1 MMTEAETQILLTR
14 CDHTLSTTLAQ
25 IRLAV
30 AQVSPAAK
38 QLPDDSEEKRHL
50 MTGLSVM
57 HQLHAHLLDQ
67 LNQLNALSVGMLRSH
82 SEPKRQAL
90 APDNTSAPESAVAA
104 DGGDVCSTGS
114 GGTKSNVFVH

>member
-14 CDHTLSTTLAQ
+14 CDHTLSTALAQ

-30 AQVSPAAK
+30 AQVTPAAK

-67 LNQLNALSVGMLRSH
+67 LNQLNALSVGMFSSH
-82 SEPKRQAL
+82 SDPKRQTHARNNTN
-90 APDNTSAPESAVAA
+90 APGNAVAT
-104 DGGDVCSTGS
+104 DSGGVCSTGAD
-114 GGTKSNVFVH
+114 GTKSKVFVH

>member
-30 AQVSPAAK
+30 AQVTPAAK

-67 LNQLNALSVGMLRSH
+67 LNQLNALSIGMFSSH
-82 SEPKRQAL
+82 SDPKRQTR
-90 APDNTSAPESAVAA
+90 APDNTNASGSAVAA
-104 DGGDVCSTGS
+104 DSGGVCSTGTD
-114 GGTKSNVFVH
+114 GTKSKVFVH